1 MGSADVFMELMEG
14 SGRRGNAGRRTC
26 TDHRLQL
33 PCRVERDTGATG
45 LDFFNNSSP
54 VLFGEI
60 AFPSTRG
67 RPELEARVKEE
78 VMTWGGSQQWKRG
91 A

>member
-1 MGSADVFMELMEG
+1 M
-14 SGRRGNAGRRTC
+14 
-26 TDHRLQL
+26 QL

-78 VMTWGGSQQWKRG
+78 VMTKLRITENGVEIQFPKSLAIDKG
-91 A
+91 